1 MKHVVKTKKPNEIIQ
16 ISTGG
21 FTSEKM
27 QEIIIKGSGVL
38 QRANRRSLPSSIGFG
53 YLLEKV
59 FEKHQ
64 KDKHKNK
71 TILLWENGSKPLL
84 NLTLIM

>member
-1 MKHVVKTKKPNEIIQ
+1 MVKTKKPNEIIQ
-16 ISTGG
+16 ISTDG
-21 FTSEKM
+21 FTSEKL
-27 QEIIIKGSGVL
+27 QEIIIKGSGIL
-38 QRANRRSLPSSIGFG
+38 QRANRRSLPSSIDFG

-59 FEKHQ
+59 FQKHQ
-64 KDKHKNK
+64 KEKHKKK